1 MKKLFVIILLFIS
14 VFSFADDNTIL
25 LEKGNKAYNDKF
37 YQEAI
42 NNYLNVI
49 KNGLES
55 PSLYYNLGNAYFKK
69 EEYAAAILYFEK
81 AKKLNPNDEDILYNL
96 NVANSKIVD
105 KIDELPEFFL
115 LNWYNAFVSLFSF
128 NTWAI
133 IGIGLLV
140 ISLAFLTLYLF
151 SKTLRIRKISFWV
164 SIVLFMFTLFT
175 FIFTQTQYTRF
186 KTNKEAIIFAASV
199 TVKSSPDEKSTDL
212 FVVHEGLKIRI
223 TDTAGEWSEIKIA
236 NGSVGWIKTAV
247 FKVI

>member
-96 NVANSKIVD
+96 NVGHAT
-105 KIDELPEFFL
+105 PR
-115 LNWYNAFVSLFSF
+115 
-128 NTWAI
+128 AI
-133 IGIGLLV
+133 IPFGVKAQVDVNEQV
-140 ISLAFLTLYLF
+140 IRFL
-151 SKTLRIRKISFWV
+151 
-164 SIVLFMFTLFT
+164 
-175 FIFTQTQYTRF
+175 
-186 KTNKEAIIFAASV
+186 NE
-199 TVKSSPDEKSTDL
+199 
-212 FVVHEGLKIRI
+212 LK
-223 TDTAGEWSEIKIA
+223 
-236 NGSVGWIKTAV
+236 
-247 FKVI
+247 

>member
-1 MKKLFVIILLFIS
+1 M
-14 VFSFADDNTIL
+14 
-25 LEKGNKAYNDKF
+25 
-37 YQEAI
+37 
-42 NNYLNVI
+42 
-49 KNGLES
+49 
-55 PSLYYNLGNAYFKK
+55 
-69 EEYAAAILYFEK
+69 
-81 AKKLNPNDEDILYNL
+81 
-96 NVANSKIVD
+96 
-105 KIDELPEFFL
+105 
-115 LNWYNAFVSLFSF
+115 SLFSF

-212 FVVHEGLKIRI
+212 FVVHEGLKIKI